1 MTTHLATSDPLSI
14 CNGFALFP
22 GIGTVR
28 AGVSSKETFG
38 TLRRYQQIRCSTGA
52 RSRSSITSCSSESA
66 VRPTRSGWTLW
77 STRKNGQVVLTVS
90 GDELQAGFFFGI
102 NFQIGVTI
110 NLQQYTPH
118 AVWKH
123 WHPSL
128 QWKWDQVASANVSI
142 KFDVIDVIR
151 TVIVIDAR
159 KKR

>member
-1 MTTHLATSDPLSI
+1 MLYWRAIAKFDYK
-14 CNGFALFP
+14 LF
-22 GIGTVR
+22 IGVCGPAYAIGMDVVEYR
-28 AGVSSKETFG
+28 
-38 TLRRYQQIRCSTGA
+38 
-52 RSRSSITSCSSESA
+52 
-66 VRPTRSGWTLW
+66 
-77 STRKNGQVVLTVS
+77 RKNGQIVLTVS

-142 KFDVIDVIR
+142 KFDVHRCDPDR
-151 TVIVIDAR
+151 HHHDAR